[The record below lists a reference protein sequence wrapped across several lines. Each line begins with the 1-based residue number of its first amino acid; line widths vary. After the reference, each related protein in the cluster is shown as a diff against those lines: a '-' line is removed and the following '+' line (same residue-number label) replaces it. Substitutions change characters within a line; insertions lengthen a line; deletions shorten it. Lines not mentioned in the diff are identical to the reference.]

1 MRQSQPACKNLY
13 LSISM
18 MEKSAMTRKISAQ
31 MHVLLVGVLI
41 LLNAGSEI
49 SVAGQ
54 VVTGSENEV

>member
-1 MRQSQPACKNLY
+1 MRQSQPACKKY

-54 VVTGSENEV
+54 VVTDSENDV

>member
-1 MRQSQPACKNLY
+1 
-13 LSISM
+13 M

-31 MHVLLVGVLI
+31 MHVFLVGVLI

-54 VVTGSENEV
+54 VVTGSENDV

>member
-1 MRQSQPACKNLY
+1 
-13 LSISM
+13 M

-41 LLNAGSEI
+41 LLNVGSEI

-54 VVTGSENEV
+54 VVTRSENDV